1 MMLELRVERTFSV
14 KLLTPRTDMHWTP
27 RQIGDAQLC
36 VLREARSGF
45 QAGAV
50 TGEIT
55 ADQLTVTVRATE
67 RVLDPQ
73 QVTIH
78 LVEAVR
84 GGAEEMLSAFGRAIT
99 SEALRLAQ
107 SDEGSQ
113 YRSVYLNCGLRDNFW
128 LTDDHIF
135 QHQSCRAEACVV
147 TFPVSRPVAAVG
159 RHPERLHH
167 LVHRALID
175 RNARAGRTTPDPLEL
190 ETAMAAKGS
199 CRIKGPDKLVLES
212 VRALL
217 GTPEGLRISRRVIDT
232 WPPGSALY
240 WGGGS
245 LALAVIAIVLSIA
258 PVAIGAL
265 VAAVAAAL
273 ATLVGTLSFARR
285 QGASIARTLLGLGPA
300 LLIIGFAIFYGFFA
314 RGNAP
319 SIVVGQ
325 QPHMVDVFLLSF
337 GIASTGGFLDVG
349 LHGLAVRVAALL
361 EMLLM
366 VTVAGSSLA
375 VAARTL
381 WTRFSETV
389 RRRDQE

>member
-14 KLLTPRTDMHWTP
+14 ELLTSRTDMHRP
-27 RQIGDAQLC
+27 LGQIGDAQLR

-50 TGEIT
+50 TGEIA
-55 ADQLTVTVRATE
+55 ADRLTVTIRSTE
-67 RVLDPQ
+67 YILDPQ
-73 QVTIH
+73 QVTIN
-78 LVEAVR
+78 LVQAVR
-84 GGAEEMLSAFGRAIT
+84 RGVEEILVAFGRAIT

-107 SDEGSQ
+107 SDEDALH
-113 YRSVYLNCGLRDNFW
+113 RSVYLNCGLSDW
-128 LTDDHIF
+128 LLTDNHIF
-135 QHQSCRAEACVV
+135 QDPSCRAEACVV

-159 RHPERLHH
+159 RHPERLHY

-175 RNARAGRTTPDPLEL
+175 RNARTGRTTPDLLEL
-190 ETAMAAKGS
+190 ETAMTAKGS
-199 CRIKGPDKLVLES
+199 CRIKGPDALVLES

-217 GTPEGLRISRRVIDT
+217 GAPEGLRTSRRAIDT

-245 LALAVIAIVLSIA
+245 LALAVTAIVLSIA
-258 PVAIGAL
+258 PVAIGWL
-265 VAAVAAAL
+265 VAAAAAAL
-273 ATLVGTLSFARR
+273 ATLVATLSFARR

-300 LLIIGFAIFYGFFA
+300 LLITGFAIFYGFFA
-314 RGNAP
+314 RGNTP
-319 SIVVGQ
+319 SVVVGQ
-325 QPHMVDVFLLSF
+325 PTHMVDVFLLSF